1 MKIVLLGDS
10 TRLIGY
16 GKSVEEQLKNEG
28 HEVFQPEDNC
38 RFSKYLLRCLFDY
51 REQMK
56 DADIIQFNAGLWDIC
71 NINGDGE
78 PFTSL
83 EEYIENLTRIT
94 KSLLKIT
101 PKLIFATTVP
111 VRKENPYDDNK
122 VIDQYN
128 EAAIKVLKEFNVYI
142 NDLNGLLRDDIERY
156 IRSDDM
162 LHLTRDG
169 IEVCSKRVLDCIHQ
183 LINELNS

>member
-16 GKSVEEQLKNEG
+16 GNPVEEQLRKEG
-28 HEVFQPEDNC
+28 HEVFQPKDNC

-56 DADIIQFNAGLWDIC
+56 GADIIQFNAGGWDIC
-71 NINGDGE
+71 NINDDGE
-78 PFTSL
+78 LFTSL
-83 EEYIENLTRIT
+83 EEYKENIKRIA
-94 KSLLKIT
+94 KCLLKIT

-111 VRKENPYDDNK
+111 VRKENPYNDNK
-122 VIDQYN
+122 DIDQYN
-128 EAAIKVLKEFNVYI
+128 TAAIEVLKEFNVYI
-142 NDLNGLLRDDIERY
+142 NDLNCLLRDDIERY
-156 IRSDDM
+156 IRADDM

-169 IEVCSKRVLDCIHQ
+169 IEVCSKQVLDCIHQ
-183 LINELNS
+183 LINKLNS

>member
-16 GKSVEEQLKNEG
+16 GNPVEEQLRKEG

-56 DADIIQFNAGLWDIC
+56 GADIIQFNAGGWDIC
-71 NINGDGE
+71 NINDDGE
-78 PFTSL
+78 LFTSL
-83 EEYIENLTRIT
+83 EEYKENIRRIA
-94 KSLLKIT
+94 KCLLKIT

-111 VRKENPYDDNK
+111 VRKENPYNDNK
-122 VIDQYN
+122 DINQYN
-128 EAAIKVLKEFNVYI
+128 TAALEVLKEFNVYI
-142 NDLNGLLRDDIERY
+142 NDLNCLLRDDIERY
-156 IRSDDM
+156 IRADDM
-162 LHLTRDG
+162 LHLTADG
-169 IEVCSKRVLDCIHQ
+169 IEVCSKQVLYSIHQ
-183 LINELNS
+183 LMK